1 MTIGE
6 PPSQAPGNPPLALP
20 VGMQARNAWTRRLQR
35 WSRPFPGARSVGLRL
50 ATPAFL
56 GALAARRRT
65 LHSSVA
71 ARGMGIWSSCAMDW
85 LALAQ
90 QLAARC
96 AGAGGGSG
104 EAPGRGGQAPVQW
117 KVVERTVVQHGAVH
131 HAMNDAPTQARRTQ
145 ALPADV
151 QLAVHAQR
159 VPPTRHAGE
168 QVSRQTAAGMPARS
182 ENRDGGDGALERR
195 PEQIQAPALPP
206 LQYRLSHEQMPAHSA
221 APQTAAEPRLTAAAR
236 RDRPF
241 GPVAKILR
249 SPAAPALASQAGI
262 AANIRASAAAQA
274 RTASF
279 LDELAPT
286 APAWP
291 LQFAAAATPQAAGE
305 PPALGDLLYDQ
316 AMRGLHAA
324 QSPAL
329 HLDMPRASP
338 HAEPPPAT
346 ASVPAG
352 SGGGDFRQAA
362 SEPGIHRDDI
372 EQVAA
377 RVMRLIQR
385 EQRREREAK
394 GRI

>member
-1 MTIGE
+1 MTMTIGE
-6 PPSQAPGNPPLALP
+6 PPSQAPGSPPLARP

-35 WSRPFPGARSVGLRL
+35 WSRPSPGARKVGLRL
-50 ATPAFL
+50 VTPAFL
-56 GALAARRRT
+56 SGLAARRRT

-85 LALAQ
+85 QALAQ

-96 AGAGGGSG
+96 AGAGVRSG

-117 KVVERTVVQHGAVH
+117 KVAERIVVRPGA
-131 HAMNDAPTQARRTQ
+131 APLALNDAPTQARRTQ
-145 ALPADV
+145 ALPVDV
-151 QLAVHAQR
+151 QLVVHAQP
-159 VPPTRHAGE
+159 VLPTRHAGE
-168 QVSRQTAAGMPARS
+168 QASRQTAAGTSARS

-206 LQYRLSHEQMPAHSA
+206 VQYRLSHGQMPAH
-221 APQTAAEPRLTAAAR
+221 
-236 RDRPF
+236 
-241 GPVAKILR
+241 
-249 SPAAPALASQAGI
+249 PAAPPTALASQAGI
-262 AANIRASAAAQA
+262 AANIQASAAQA
-274 RTASF
+274 RTAGF
-279 LDELAPT
+279 RDELAPT

-316 AMRGLHAA
+316 AMRGLQAA

-338 HAEPPPAT
+338 HAEPQPAMAAMAT
-346 ASVPAG
+346 APAG
-352 SGGGDFRQAA
+352 SGGDFRQAA
-362 SEPGIHRDDI
+362 PEPGIHRDNI

-377 RVMRLIQR
+377 RVMRIIQR